1 MQHGIPEFK
10 IANLF
15 EDIPILKLAQEA
27 ATKIIN
33 EDPYLSK
40 EEKEKLKYLV
50 KDKFMDRI
58 EL

>member
-33 EDPYLSK
+33 EDPYLAK
-40 EEKEKLKYLV
+40 EENEKLEYLV